1 LDGYGRMNFAY
12 NAVFGCFTGIACGS
26 VGLSYKIF

>member
-1 LDGYGRMNFAY
+1 MNFAY